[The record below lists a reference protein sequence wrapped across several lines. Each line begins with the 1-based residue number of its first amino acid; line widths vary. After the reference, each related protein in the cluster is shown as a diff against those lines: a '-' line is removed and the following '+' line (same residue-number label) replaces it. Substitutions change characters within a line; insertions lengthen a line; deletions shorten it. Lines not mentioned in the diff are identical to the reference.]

1 MTERQPSPADEVGR
15 GADDVVPPSSAPE
28 EEPPAAADLFGDHL
42 PRARRLVDLLV
53 EHGERRGL
61 VGPRELGR
69 LWSRHVLNSAVVQ
82 ELVPAGSRVV
92 DVGSG
97 AGLPGLPL
105 AIARPDIR
113 MTLLEPMARRV
124 AWLEEAVELL
134 GLDVAVV
141 RGRAEERQVRAE
153 LGGADVVTARA
164 VAPLAR
170 LGAWCLPL
178 LRPGGQLLALKGAF
192 AEEEVERDT
201 AALSRAGGSRPRVVR
216 CGAESLAE
224 PTTVVVVERGQA
236 APSSRR
242 APARGR
248 RTGR

>member
-1 MTERQPSPADEVGR
+1 MTERQPPPAGELGR
-15 GADDVVPPSSAPE
+15 GADDVVLPPASE

-69 LWSRHVLNSAVVQ
+69 LWSRHVLNSAAVQ
-82 ELVPAGSRVV
+82 ELVPVGSRLI

-124 AWLEEAVELL
+124 AWLEEAVEVL

-141 RGRAEERQVRAE
+141 RGRAEERQVRSE

-164 VAPLAR
+164 VAPLAK
-170 LGAWCLPL
+170 LGTWCLPL
-178 LRPGGQLLALKGAF
+178 LRPGGQLLALKGAS
-192 AEEEVERDT
+192 AEEEVERDA
-201 AALSRAGGSRPRVVR
+201 AALSRAGGSRAHVVR

-236 APSSRR
+236 APPSRR